1 MSASAT
7 VSSSISLGFSPSR
20 MEQWSP
26 HLKATTRLF
35 SYTTS
40 VDTCVAGHV
49 FVIFCPD
56 DSPWSRVAGVR
67 VSDFRMTSTY
77 LTNWLYVWLFIAAG
91 GGLVVLILLFS
102 KLINPSHLTPEK
114 LAPYECGIPPV
125 GNPWAPFAVRY
136 LSLIHISEPTRLGM
150 ISYAVF
156 CLKKKKQSSSKL

>member
-1 MSASAT
+1 
-7 VSSSISLGFSPSR
+7 V
-20 MEQWSP
+20 
-26 HLKATTRLF
+26 TTRLF

-91 GGLVVLILLFS
+91 GALVVLILLFS

-136 LSLIHISEPTRLGM
+136 YVFGLLFLVFDVE
-150 ISYAVF
+150 AVF
-156 CLKKKKQSSSKL
+156 LFPWTLVFRTLGTAGFVEMLLFIAVLGFGLLYAWRKGALEWA